1 MSLLILDTTLRE
13 GEQVASVSL
22 TREQKLSLAQMLSDF
37 GVDFIE
43 ISPLVSEEQK
53 AIARE
58 MNSAGLKPAV
68 VSHVRA
74 KKEDIDLALSC
85 DSSWVGLFQSTSQIQ
100 LESKLKI
107 SEEEA
112 LSRATEAITYAKEYG
127 LKVRFTCE
135 DASRT
140 SLPFLKKMCTSAEAA
155 KADRISI
162 PDTVGAMSPQKMGA
176 LIREVHSAVSTP
188 LDVHCHND
196 LGLAL
201 ANSLAAYEAGATCVH
216 TSINGVG
223 ERTGIV
229 RLAELV
235 VAIELLYG
243 EKPGVKKEML
253 TLLSR
258 TFSEY
263 TQTPESPYMPIVGT
277 NAFRHKGGTHLSAVL
292 RNKETYEIIPPESVG
307 NKRSFVLGEYSGRSM
322 MRHLSDSLGMNLS
335 EEQLEREMRKI
346 KKKKGDLLEF
356 GD

>member
-22 TREQKLSLAQMLSDF
+22 TQEQKLSLAYMLSDF

-43 ISPLVSEEQK
+43 ISPLVSAAQQEV
-53 AIARE
+53 ARQ
-58 MNSAGLKPAV
+58 MNSAGIKPAV

-74 KKEDIDLALSC
+74 KEGDIDLALKC
-85 DSSWVGLFQSTSQIQ
+85 DSSWVGLFLSTSQIQ
-100 LESKLKI
+100 LESKLRI

-112 LSRATEAITYAKEYG
+112 VSRATGAISYAKEHG

-140 SLPFLKKMCTSAEAA
+140 SPDFLKRMCAAAESA

-162 PDTVGAMSPQKMGA
+162 PDTVGAMNPQGMGE
-176 LIREVHSAVSTP
+176 LIKEVRSAVSTP

-201 ANSLAAYEAGATCVH
+201 ANSLAAFEAGATCIH

-235 VAIELLYG
+235 IAAELLYG
-243 EKPGVKKEML
+243 EKPRVKKEML
-253 TLLSR
+253 TSLSR

-263 TQTPESPYMPIVGT
+263 TNTPESPYMPIVGA

-292 RNKETYEIIPPESVG
+292 RNEGTYEIIPPESVG
-307 NKRSFVLGEYSGRSM
+307 NRRSFVLGEYSGRGM
-322 MRHLSDSLGMNLS
+322 MKHLSDSLGMNLS

-346 KKKKGDLLEF
+346 KRKKGDLLEF